1 MKNENNQSCLLP
13 CGVFCFSL
21 FINDKTFLVYSFIAI
36 NHKHQ
41 QLFLFPILFSPNRRE
56 QVTVKARELR
66 NECEVKG
73 ARDHQEELQ
82 ARLSELAKL
91 TNCATSDIAIK
102 LATDMI
108 KH

>member
-1 MKNENNQSCLLP
+1 MKNENNQSCLQP

-41 QLFLFPILFSPNRRE
+41 LLFLFLTLFSPNRGEEVR
-56 QVTVKARELR
+56 VKAREVRLD
-66 NECEVKG
+66 CEVRG

-91 TNCATSDIAIK
+91 TNCARSDIAIK

>member
-1 MKNENNQSCLLP
+1 MRL
-13 CGVFCFSL
+13 
-21 FINDKTFLVYSFIAI
+21 
-36 NHKHQ
+36 
-41 QLFLFPILFSPNRRE
+41 
-56 QVTVKARELR
+56 KARELR
-66 NECEVKG
+66 EECEVRG

-91 TNCATSDIAIK
+91 TNCATTDIAIK

>member
-41 QLFLFPILFSPNRRE
+41 LLFLFLILFSLNRGEEVRLR
-56 QVTVKARELR
+56 AREVR
-66 NECEVKG
+66 ARSG
-73 ARDHQEELQ
+73 QARDHQEELQ

-91 TNCATSDIAIK
+91 TNCATADIAIK